1 MVSLAVRRV
10 DPRPPPTWPQTP
22 PAGPEICGPRVYLE
36 PVPVSP
42 ATTRTPHPRARS
54 SDRLQHVTPP
64 AATSRH
70 ESAASIARATAHVP
84 AHVGAFGFPRMSGRS
99 ASRAWRARSACSGAF
114 APEYRRSRRGGD
126 RRTMLRQAPTNAC
139 PAARNT
145 APHPQLA
152 IEAGWLV
159 AASHCPPRCAWAQ
172 EAVPAGCSPIA
183 NDTRWSAAQHRDQE
197 QIAETGTRRRI
208 LQRPALLAGRSQ
220 IPTTVALGRG

>member
-84 AHVGAFGFPRMSGRS
+84 AHVGAFGFPSLARPLGLLGSLRSRVPPLAARWRPPHDAPPGAHERLPSSSQHGASPPTGHRGRLARCSLSLSSPLCLGTRGSAGRMLTHSQRHPLVSGP
-99 ASRAWRARSACSGAF
+99 ASRPGA
-114 APEYRRSRRGGD
+114 D
-126 RRTMLRQAPTNAC
+126 R
-139 PAARNT
+139 
-145 APHPQLA
+145 
-152 IEAGWLV
+152 
-159 AASHCPPRCAWAQ
+159 
-172 EAVPAGCSPIA
+172 
-183 NDTRWSAAQHRDQE
+183 
-197 QIAETGTRRRI
+197 
-208 LQRPALLAGRSQ
+208 
-220 IPTTVALGRG
+220 